1 MTKNRKQTEE
11 DAVFVEI
18 NGNPLAVE
26 VMGPE
31 NAPAMI
37 VHHGAPGLGSR
48 AEPRRSFGPFSDRL
62 RVVVFDARG
71 SGESGDAGPFSHAQ
85 WVADVEAIRR
95 HFDLG
100 RIVMAGGSY
109 GGFIAMEYA
118 LAHPENVAALVL
130 RDTAANTD
138 YDHLAVERA
147 RTTERVRI
155 PEWVIERIGT
165 GHFTGNEEFREYWRA
180 ILPLY
185 DHTYDPEA
193 VERRVAQTPYHYRT
207 HNEAFGVN
215 MPAYDLTPRLH
226 EITCPTLV
234 TVGRHDWRT
243 PVPAS
248 QTIAD
253 LVPDGELVVF
263 EKSGHSPQLEEPE
276 LFQQVVRDFLTRAG
290 VLVPRAGRP

>member
-1 MTKNRKQTEE
+1 
-11 DAVFVEI
+11 
-18 NGNPLAVE
+18 
-26 VMGPE
+26 MGPE
-31 NAPAMI
+31 GAPAMV

-48 AEPRRSFGPFSDRL
+48 AEPRRSFGPFSDTM

-71 SGESGDAGPFSHAQ
+71 SGESGDDGPFTHAQ
-85 WVADVEAIRR
+85 WVADVEAVRR

-147 RTTERVRI
+147 RTTDRVTI
-155 PEWVIERIGT
+155 PEWVIDRIGT
-165 GHFTGNEEFREYWRA
+165 GDFTSNEQFREYWRA

-185 DHTYDPEA
+185 DHTYDPDA
-193 VERRVAQTPYHYRT
+193 VERRAAATSYHYRT
-207 HNEAFGVN
+207 HNAAFGENLPV
-215 MPAYDLTPRLH
+215 YDLTPRLP
-226 EITCPTLV
+226 EIACPALV

-248 QTIAD
+248 QVIAD
-253 LVPDGELVVF
+253 LIPDSELVVF
-263 EKSGHSPQLEEPE
+263 EESGHSPQLEEPE
-276 LFQQVVRDFLTRAG
+276 KFQRVVRDFLARAG
-290 VLVPRAGRP
+290 VS

>member
-1 MTKNRKQTEE
+1 
-11 DAVFVEI
+11 
-18 NGNPLAVE
+18 
-26 VMGPE
+26 MGPE
-31 NAPAMI
+31 GAPAVI
-37 VHHGAPGLGSR
+37 VHHGAPGLGGR
-48 AEPRRSFGPFSDRL
+48 AEPRRSFGPFADTM

-71 SGESGDAGPFSHAQ
+71 SGESGDDEPFTHAQ
-85 WVADVEAIRR
+85 WVADVEALRR

-109 GGFIAMEYA
+109 GGFIAMEYT

-147 RTTERVRI
+147 RTTDRVTI

-165 GHFTGNEEFREYWRA
+165 GNFTGDEQFKEYWRA

-185 DHTYDPEA
+185 DHAYDPEA
-193 VERRVAQTPYHYRT
+193 AERKAAETSYHYRT
-207 HNEAFGVN
+207 HNAAFGVN
-215 MPAYDLTPRLH
+215 MPAYDLTPRLP
-226 EITCPTLV
+226 EISCPTLV

-248 QTIAD
+248 RVIAD
-253 LVPDGELVVF
+253 LIPGSELVIF

-276 LFQQVVRDFLTRAG
+276 RFQRVVRDFLARAG
-290 VLVPRAGRP
+290 VS